1 MVRDPYK
8 WDWMRSHS
16 GAEFDK
22 SWKYRDKY
30 VELGGEVQGEM
41 VKDQKPLN
49 HAAAIRLAEEV

>member
-1 MVRDPYK
+1 
-8 WDWMRSHS
+8 MRSHTT
-16 GAEFDK
+16 EIFDK

-30 VELGGEVQGEM
+30 VELGGEVQGEL